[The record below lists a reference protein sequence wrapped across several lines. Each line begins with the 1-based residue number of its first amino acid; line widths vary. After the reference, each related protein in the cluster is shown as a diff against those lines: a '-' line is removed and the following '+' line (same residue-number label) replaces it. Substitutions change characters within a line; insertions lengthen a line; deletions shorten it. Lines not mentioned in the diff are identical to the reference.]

1 MRPLVLQR
9 KRRKT
14 PETVERGSG
23 GVLPSRC
30 VAGEGCDR
38 GLWDMTATQVHFN
51 GWKSKFDEWM
61 DWGSFRLAP
70 CGSRS
75 SARREGEQA
84 SGPVKKES
92 STRCV
97 LVPAR
102 RTARIRIEDVDDW

>member
-1 MRPLVLQR
+1 MKKSFAGDVTRLLS
-9 KRRKT
+9 RRMD
-14 PETVERGSG
+14 P
-23 GVLPSRC
+23 
-30 VAGEGCDR
+30 
-38 GLWDMTATQVHFN
+38 QVHFN

-75 SARREGEQA
+75 SAKREGEQA

-102 RTARIRIEDVDDW
+102 RTARLRIEGVDDW